1 MEGKRQVGIDI
12 RHQMGGHK
20 VGRLQVDRQF
30 KKYAQLLMTS
40 MFSNLILI
48 YIIIPSNLG
57 EKKKF
62 FLTYRCYVTYITIQ
76 LKAVCGKGILREKF

>member
-1 MEGKRQVGIDI
+1 
-12 RHQMGGHK
+12 
-20 VGRLQVDRQF
+20 
-30 KKYAQLLMTS
+30 MTS

-62 FLTYRCYVTYITIQ
+62 FLTYRCYVTYITIL